1 MGPRHARNYGYY
13 GSYNRSDLG
22 TREERMD
29 YIPERVDWT
38 LSRNNIICVSIA
50 NVNKLLDASFEL
62 FEREF

>member
-1 MGPRHARNYGYY
+1 
-13 GSYNRSDLG
+13 
-22 TREERMD
+22 MD

-62 FEREF
+62 FECES